1 MSYQDWVI
9 GFYEQGVSPIK
20 TALLLKFERDFV
32 IKTIKEHEDK
42 KCVQS
47 ILREVFEGTEFR
59 HEDVRVRK
67 RSKEIRFLRQEAS
80 WRLRRELGLSYQKI
94 ADIMG
99 ISVHATI
106 VNDVKAYE
114 SRLMNNS
121 KNTVGTARLPKI
133 KRDMADIIRRLDVL
147 RVDVDYTSNGLGDLA
162 LSTALLSYELK
173 LLSREIDEVH
183 ILSLDVDKAV
193 S

>member
-133 KRDMADIIRRLDVL
+133 KRDMADIYRRVEAL
-147 RVDVDYTSNGLGDLA
+147 RVGGDAFLIELEDLA
-162 LSTALLSYELK
+162 RETNIAAYHLK
-173 LLSREIDEVH
+173 Q
-183 ILSLDVDKAV
+183 LSLDVDEAA